1 MKIVELHFFPGRNI
15 YSHRPVLKMLLD
27 LEAAA
32 CFRTDA
38 DSGFAGRLLAV
49 LPGLEE
55 HKCSRRRRGGF
66 LERVREGTYLGHVTE
81 HVFLE
86 LQSLAGVGMEYGK
99 TRTGPGTMVEIIA
112 EYCCRQAAEILAAA
126 AVDVVCA
133 VLHKEQ
139 YDLQPVLDEA
149 KKLAAVYL
157 PGPSTRALLQAA
169 RKRDIPYQLLD
180 EGTSLY
186 RLGTGKYQKRIQASV
201 SEHTG
206 CIAVD
211 IACNKPLTKKILA
224 RHGLPVP
231 RGRVVQTVAEA
242 LAAAGEVGF
251 PVALKPVNGNQ
262 GKGVSLN
269 LQSAAEVKSAFA
281 IASAYSSSVLV
292 EAYLVGR
299 HYRFLVVHGEVAAVA
314 ERLPAYVVGDGRRS
328 IRELI
333 TEENKNPLRGEGHEK
348 PLTKIPVDD
357 LTVEAL
363 GRQGLNLETVVPAG
377 KKISVRDN
385 ANLST
390 GGTACDVTG
399 LVHPR
404 QSALAAAAA
413 RLVGL
418 DIAGVDV
425 VMEDITLPP
434 ENQEGGIIEVNA
446 APGLRMHLFP
456 AGGKPRNVGE
466 IIVEKL
472 FPPGRQVRVPVFS
485 ITGTN
490 GKTTVTRMLE
500 YVMRQHGLQT
510 GMCCTDGL
518 YYNGVLA
525 KAGDLTGPAG
535 ASAVLA
541 HPEIEVA
548 VLETARGG
556 IVRRGLGYDRA
567 DVAVICNVRPDHLG
581 QDNIESLEDLVHI
594 KSLVAEAVYETGAV
608 VLNADDPST
617 HTIAER
623 VWASLI
629 YFSLQEDNITVRRH
643 LGKGGRALFVRR
655 GTIVAAQGNKM
666 VLVGKTRDF
675 AVTFGGRARHQVE
688 NLLASLAAC
697 WGFGLSPRQAAFYLR
712 NFAANPQDNPGRS
725 NLYHLGAFSVMID
738 YGHNADS
745 FAKMGELAR
754 KLKPHR
760 ILAVMGVPGD
770 RCDDLIIAAGE
781 AAARAFDV
789 LLIKEDEDLRGR
801 KPGEVALLLKQG
813 ALQAGKKPAKLHL
826 FRYEREALRF
836 ALKVAMPGDLILVFY
851 ERLDTVLAEIAAVA
865 PALPPQQK
873 STQAVNME
881 NPVALT

>member
-1 MKIVELHFFPGRNI
+1 MKIVELHFFSGRNI

-27 LEAAA
+27 LEEAA

-38 DSGFAGRLLAV
+38 DPGFVGRLLAV

-66 LERVREGTYLGHVTE
+66 LERIREGTYLGHVTE

-86 LQSLAGVGMEYGK
+86 LQSLAGVGREYGK
-99 TRTGPGTMVEIIA
+99 TYTGPGTLVQIIA

-126 AVDVVCA
+126 AVELVRA
-133 VLHKEQ
+133 VLHKKQ
-139 YDLQPVLDEA
+139 YDLQPVLLEA
-149 KKLAAVYL
+149 KRMAALYL
-157 PGPSTRALLQAA
+157 PGPSTQALLQAA
-169 RKRDIPYQLLD
+169 RKRGIPYQLLE

-201 SEHTG
+201 SEETS

-231 RGRVVQTVAEA
+231 PGKVVKTAAEA
-242 LAAAGEVGF
+242 LEAAGEVGF
-251 PVALKPVNGNQ
+251 PVAVKPVDGNQ
-262 GKGVSLN
+262 GRGVLLN
-269 LQSAAEVKSAFA
+269 LLSPAEVERAFVL
-281 IASAYSSSVLV
+281 ASAYSSSVLV
-292 EAYLVGR
+292 ESYLAGK

-314 ERLPAYVVGDGRRS
+314 ERLPAHVIGDGRRS
-328 IRELI
+328 IRQLI
-333 TEENKNPLRGEGHEK
+333 EEENKNPLRGEGHEK
-348 PLTKIPVDD
+348 PLTKIPIDN

-363 GRQGLNLETVVPAG
+363 RRQGLTLETVVPAG
-377 KKISVRDN
+377 VKVSVRDN

-390 GGTACDVTG
+390 GGTACDVTD

-418 DIAGVDV
+418 DIAGVDM
-425 VMEDITLPP
+425 VMQDITQPP
-434 ENQEGGIIEVNA
+434 EGQVGGIIEVNA

-456 AGGKPRNVGE
+456 TAGKPRNVGE
-466 IIVEKL
+466 IIMEKL
-472 FPPGRQVRVPVFS
+472 FPPGRQVRIPVFS

-500 YVMRQHGLQT
+500 YAMRRHGLQT

-518 YYNGVLA
+518 YYNGVLV

-535 ASAVLA
+535 AAAVLA

-567 DVAVICNVRPDHLG
+567 DVAVICNIRPDHLG
-581 QDNIESLEDLVHI
+581 QDEIKTLEDLVHI

-608 VLNADDPST
+608 VLNADDPSI
-617 HTIAER
+617 HAIAER
-623 VWASLI
+623 VWAGLI

-643 LGKGGRALFVRR
+643 LSKGGRALFVHR
-655 GTIVAAQGNKM
+655 GTIMAAQGNRV

-688 NLLASLAAC
+688 NLLAALSAC

-725 NLYHLGAFSVMID
+725 NLYQLGAFSVMID

-745 FAKMGELAR
+745 FTKMGELAR
-754 KLKPHR
+754 KLKPNR
-760 ILAVMGVPGD
+760 TLAVIGVPGD
-770 RCDDLIIAAGE
+770 RCDDLITAAGE

-801 KPGEVALLLKQG
+801 RSGEVAQLLKQG
-813 ALQAGKKPAKLHL
+813 ALQAGKNPAWMHF
-826 FRYEREALRF
+826 FRHERDAVRY
-836 ALKVAMPGDLILVFY
+836 ALKAALPGDLILVFY
-851 ERLDTVLAEIAAVA
+851 ERLDTVLAEIDAFVPSARLQGKSKPAV
-865 PALPPQQK
+865 
-873 STQAVNME
+873 SME